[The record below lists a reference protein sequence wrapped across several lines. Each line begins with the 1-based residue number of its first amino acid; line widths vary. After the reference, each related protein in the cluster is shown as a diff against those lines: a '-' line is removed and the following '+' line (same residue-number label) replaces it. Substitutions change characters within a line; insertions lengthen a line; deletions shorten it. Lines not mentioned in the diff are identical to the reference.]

1 VSEPAPRADALPS
14 PLPVLEARLAA
25 GEDEAAAARAA
36 LEAMDRALREAFAAG
51 TPAGTLVRGRA
62 GQMDALVAALW
73 RRRLGPA
80 AGRLA
85 LVAVGGYGR
94 GELMPRSDI
103 DLMILVPEGVPPERW
118 SAAVESFWTL
128 LWDLRLDVGHSV
140 RTVAQC
146 VEEAARDITVATN
159 LMEARLLAGEA
170 ALYRSMR
177 AATGPDRIWPSDAFF
192 AAKRAEQAARHR
204 RFHDTAYNLEP
215 NIKEGPGGLRDIQ
228 TIGWVAMRHY
238 GTARLR
244 ELVEHGFLTEGE
256 YRELREGRELLW
268 RIRIGLHLLTG
279 RREDRLL
286 FDHQPELARRFG
298 YHDDDAS
305 LAVEQ
310 FMKGYY
316 RTVQTLSR
324 LNEMLLQ
331 HFEEEILHHGEPA
344 PAEPLGRRFQVRR
357 GFIEARDP
365 AVFRRHPFA
374 LLEIFLLLAQRPELA
389 GVRASTIRLIRESR
403 HLIDERF
410 RADLRARSL
419 FMELLR
425 QPHGITHELRR
436 MHRYGV
442 LGAYLPAFGR
452 VEGQMQYDL
461 FHVYTVDEH
470 TLFVVRNLRR
480 FALEEHAHEFPL
492 CSEVFRRLPKPEL
505 LYIAGLFHD
514 IAKGRGGDHSVLGAR
529 DAEAFCRDHG
539 LSEYDTHLVAWLV
552 RHHLAMSMTAQRE
565 DLSDPEVVNRF
576 ARLVGDQVRLDYLYL
591 LTVADIRAT
600 NPSLWNAWRDALL
613 AELYQLTRRA
623 LRRGLEQPLDKEERI
638 REVRTEARRLLRGEG
653 LRPAEIERV
662 WADFDE
668 DYFLRYQ
675 PAEIAWH
682 TAAIARADR
691 LPLVLVRRAGPRG
704 TTEIFVYGARE
715 GHAFAATTAL
725 LDQMGL
731 TIVDARIISSR
742 SGRTLDTYLVL
753 ERDGAPIADDWRAEE
768 IRGALERLLAGGGPV
783 PRVTRRPPR
792 THRHFRTP
800 TQVGFSEDERNRRTV
815 IELITADR
823 PGLLSRVAQAF
834 TECGVRLQNARI
846 ATVGA
851 RAEDVF
857 FVTDLRGRPLGDPG
871 LIARLR
877 ARLIELLE
885 GEEGPSGEGA

>member
-1 VSEPAPRADALPS
+1 
-14 PLPVLEARLAA
+14 
-25 GEDEAAAARAA
+25 
-36 LEAMDRALREAFAAG
+36 
-51 TPAGTLVRGRA
+51 
-62 GQMDALVAALW
+62 
-73 RRRLGPA
+73 
-80 AGRLA
+80 
-85 LVAVGGYGR
+85 
-94 GELMPRSDI
+94 
-103 DLMILVPEGVPPERW
+103 
-118 SAAVESFWTL
+118 
-128 LWDLRLDVGHSV
+128 
-140 RTVAQC
+140 
-146 VEEAARDITVATN
+146 
-159 LMEARLLAGEA
+159 
-170 ALYRSMR
+170 
-177 AATGPDRIWPSDAFF
+177 
-192 AAKRAEQAARHR
+192 
-204 RFHDTAYNLEP
+204 
-215 NIKEGPGGLRDIQ
+215 
-228 TIGWVAMRHY
+228 
-238 GTARLR
+238 
-244 ELVEHGFLTEGE
+244 
-256 YRELREGRELLW
+256 
-268 RIRIGLHLLTG
+268 
-279 RREDRLL
+279 
-286 FDHQPELARRFG
+286 
-298 YHDDDAS
+298 
-305 LAVEQ
+305 
-310 FMKGYY
+310 
-316 RTVQTLSR
+316 VQTLSR

-675 PAEIAWH
+675 PAEIA
-682 TAAIARADR
+682 TA
-691 LPLVLVRRAGPRG
+691 RRSP
-704 TTEIFVYGARE
+704 TT
-715 GHAFAATTAL
+715 
-725 LDQMGL
+725 
-731 TIVDARIISSR
+731 
-742 SGRTLDTYLVL
+742 
-753 ERDGAPIADDWRAEE
+753 GAPRRYAGRWSGCSREAAPC
-768 IRGALERLLAGGGPV
+768 RG
-783 PRVTRRPPR
+783 
-792 THRHFRTP
+792 
-800 TQVGFSEDERNRRTV
+800 
-815 IELITADR
+815 
-823 PGLLSRVAQAF
+823 
-834 TECGVRLQNARI
+834 
-846 ATVGA
+846 
-851 RAEDVF
+851 
-857 FVTDLRGRPLGDPG
+857 
-871 LIARLR
+871 
-877 ARLIELLE
+877 
-885 GEEGPSGEGA
+885 

>member
-1 VSEPAPRADALPS
+1 MPTGAPAPAAEPLPS
-14 PLPVLEARLAA
+14 PLPELEARLREGA
-25 GEDEAAAARAA
+25 GEAEAARAA
-36 LEAMDRALREAFAAG
+36 LAAMDAQLRRAFEAG
-51 TPAGTLVRGRA
+51 VPAPELVHGRA
-62 GQMDALVAALW
+62 RQMDALLRALW
-73 RRRLGPA
+73 RRRLAA
-80 AGRLA
+80 AGARLA

-94 GELMPRSDI
+94 GELLPRSDV
-103 DLMILVPEGVPPERW
+103 DLMILVPEEAPTEAWRE
-118 SAAVESFWTL
+118 AVEGFWTL

-140 RTVAQC
+140 RTVAEC
-146 VEEAARDITVATN
+146 VAEARRDITVATN
-159 LMEARLLAGEA
+159 LMEARVLAGDP
-170 ALYRSMR
+170 ALYRAMR
-177 AATGPDRIWPSDAFF
+177 AATGPDRVWSSDEFF
-192 AAKRAEQAARHR
+192 AAKRREQEARHR

-228 TIGWVAMRHY
+228 MIGWVAKRHY
-238 GTARLR
+238 GAESLH
-244 ELVEHGFLTEGE
+244 ELVDHGFLTESE
-256 YRELREGRELLW
+256 HRELLEGQALLW
-268 RIRIGLHLLTG
+268 RIRVGLHLLTG

-298 YHDDDAS
+298 YRDDDAN

-310 FMKGYY
+310 FMKRYY

-331 HFEEEILHHGEPA
+331 HFEEEILHRGEPG
-344 PAEPLGRRFQVRR
+344 PATPLNRRFQVRR
-357 GFIEARDP
+357 GFIEVRDQG
-365 AVFRRHPFA
+365 VFRRHPFA
-374 LLEIFLLLAQRPELA
+374 LLEIFLLLAQHPKLA
-389 GVRASTIRLIRESR
+389 GVRASTIRLIREHR
-403 HLIDERF
+403 HLIDTRF

-425 QPHGITHELRR
+425 QPRGITHELRR

-442 LGAYLPAFGR
+442 LGAYLPVFGQI
-452 VEGQMQYDL
+452 EGQMQYDL

-480 FALEEHAHEFPL
+480 FALPEHAHEFPL
-492 CSEVFRRLPKPEL
+492 CSEVFQRLPKPEL

-514 IAKGRGGDHSVLGAR
+514 LAKGRGGDHSVLGAR

-539 LSEYDTHLVAWLV
+539 LSDYDTHLVAWLV
-552 RHHLAMSMTAQRE
+552 RHHLSMSLTAQRE
-565 DLSDPEVVNRF
+565 DLSDPEAINRF

-600 NPSLWNAWRDALL
+600 NPSLWNSWRDALL
-613 AELYQLTRRA
+613 AELYHLTRRA
-623 LRRGLEQPLDKEERI
+623 LRRGLEQPMDKEERI
-638 REVRTEARRLLRGEG
+638 REVRTEARRLLRAEG
-653 LRPAEIERV
+653 LAPEVIERV

-682 TAAIARADR
+682 TAAIARAER

-704 TTEIFVYGARE
+704 TTEIFVYGAGE

-753 ERDGAPIADDWRAEE
+753 EREGMPIADDWRAEE
-768 IRGALERLLAGGGPV
+768 IRAALERLLATGAPV
-783 PRVTRRPPR
+783 PRVTRRLPR

-800 TQVGFSEDERNRRTV
+800 TQVAFSEDERNRRTV
-815 IELITADR
+815 VELITADR
-823 PGLLSRVAQAF
+823 PGLLSRVARAF
-834 TECGVRLQNARI
+834 AECGVRLQNARI

-857 FVTDLRGRPLGDPG
+857 FVTDTRNEPLRDRTL
-871 LIARLR
+871 LERLR
-877 ARLIELLE
+877 ERLVAYLEEDGAEKAR
-885 GEEGPSGEGA
+885 